1 LGRLKSAIYARMEEM
16 SFRSGAAAAGGV
28 LAATGVA
35 ITLAVV
41 LGGPGDAVASA
52 PGSSAAVPS
61 AASTPLAP
69 ASSSAQATPRPGRTT
84 VPATAAGDYRP
95 PPSPAATPASAARH
109 VATPP
114 PGGTPTPSRFNR
126 LDRRWLRGHPDF
138 RERPGWWRWHR
149 SSAPGSW
156 GQSPRHRR
164 R

>member
-1 LGRLKSAIYARMEEM
+1 MGRLKSAIYARMEEV

-28 LAATGVA
+28 LAVAGVA

-52 PGSSAAVPS
+52 PGSPAAVPS
-61 AASTPLAP
+61 AASPPLAP
-69 ASSSAQATPRPGRTT
+69 ASSSAQATPRPSRTT

-95 PPSPAATPASAARH
+95 PPSPAPASAARQA
-109 VATPP
+109 ATPP
-114 PGGTPTPSRFNR
+114 LPGGTPTPSRFNR

-149 SSAPGSW
+149 PPAPGSW

>member
-1 LGRLKSAIYARMEEM
+1 
-16 SFRSGAAAAGGV
+16 
-28 LAATGVA
+28 
-35 ITLAVV
+35 
-41 LGGPGDAVASA
+41 VASA
-52 PGSSAAVPS
+52 PGSPAAVPS
-61 AASTPLAP
+61 AASPPLAP

-95 PPSPAATPASAARH
+95 PRSPAPTPAPAARH

-114 PGGTPTPSRFNR
+114 PGGIPSPSRSSR
-126 LDRRWLRGHPDF
+126 LGRRWLRGHPDF

-149 SSAPGSW
+149 SSTPGSW